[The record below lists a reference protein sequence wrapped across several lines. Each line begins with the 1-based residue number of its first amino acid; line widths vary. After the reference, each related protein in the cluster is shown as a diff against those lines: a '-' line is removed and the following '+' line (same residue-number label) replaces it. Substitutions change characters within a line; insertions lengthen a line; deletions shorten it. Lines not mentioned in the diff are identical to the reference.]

1 MENQKLL
8 KMTEELVNLGSCIDL
23 QEVLI
28 WFTFDNICTMAF
40 GIDQGCL
47 SIDLQEVPFARAFED
62 ATELTLIRSMVH
74 PFVWKPMIF
83 FRL

>member
-1 MENQKLL
+1 MISEMSSSRFLDYSRQSVQDLVNQKLL

-40 GIDQGCL
+40 GIDPGCL
-47 SIDLQEVPFARAFED
+47 SIDLQEVSFARAFEE
-62 ATELTLIRSMVH
+62 AT
-74 PFVWKPMIF
+74 
-83 FRL
+83 